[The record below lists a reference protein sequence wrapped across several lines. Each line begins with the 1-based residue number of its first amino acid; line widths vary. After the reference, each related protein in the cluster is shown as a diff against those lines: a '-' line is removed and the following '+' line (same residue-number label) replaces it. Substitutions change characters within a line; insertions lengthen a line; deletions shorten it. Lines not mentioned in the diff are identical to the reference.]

1 MSCGLGAVI
10 LLFVLVKHSA
20 EITVEDEV
28 KQLNSEIET
37 LNERED
43 ELEGGISESKIRT
56 AKESKSV
63 QSLQAEIAR
72 IQDQLASNKQKLARQ
87 DARMSALKES
97 IKSQPVAK
105 SSDVISDM
113 NKGEE
118 TYLFGLKVE
127 GSRVGILIDS
137 SSSMTAE
144 LLIDVIQRKSSSD
157 KMKQVGPKWIRT
169 KKIVRWLLSRLPK
182 SSHVSVVAYNADA
195 NIIGGAK
202 WHRADDPG
210 ALSTILLDLSNLVPT
225 GATNLHKGLKKM
237 QSMTPKV
244 SNLYV
249 ITDGLPTTGQSK
261 YSRLNP
267 FSGCFSLVG
276 NATTISGEC
285 RVKLFR
291 RTLYD
296 SGLSSGLRVNV
307 ILLPLEGDPEASSEY
322 WRWTAS
328 TGGLLIS
335 PAKDWP

>member
-1 MSCGLGAVI
+1 
-10 LLFVLVKHSA
+10 
-20 EITVEDEV
+20 
-28 KQLNSEIET
+28 
-37 LNERED
+37 
-43 ELEGGISESKIRT
+43 
-56 AKESKSV
+56 
-63 QSLQAEIAR
+63 
-72 IQDQLASNKQKLARQ
+72 
-87 DARMSALKES
+87 
-97 IKSQPVAK
+97 
-105 SSDVISDM
+105 
-113 NKGEE
+113 
-118 TYLFGLKVE
+118 
-127 GSRVGILIDS
+127 
-137 SSSMTAE
+137 MTAE

-267 FSGCFSLVG
+267 FSSCFSLVG

-296 SGLSSGLRVNV
+296 SGLGSGLRVNV